1 MRKKRYYLIGIA
13 GVAMASLA
21 GLLKKKGHEVV
32 GSDQDV
38 YPPMSDMLKSL
49 KIPVFKPYNVFH
61 MKRHK
66 PDIVVIGNA
75 IGRGNPEL
83 EYVISNG
90 LPYRSMSDILREE
103 FIAWPSKP
111 WRSRQQRKAIVI
123 AGTHGKTTTTA
134 IVAWILE
141 TAGFDPSIFVGGF
154 MRNINSTFKLGKG
167 KYVVLEGDEY
177 DTAFFDKGPKFWH
190 YRPFIGLVNNIEL
203 DHIDIYKDLDAIKF
217 AFGRFINLIPQNG
230 LLVVSR
236 ENQNAYTL
244 SQKMAKSPIATY
256 GVKSGDYKAKNIK
269 FTDGYISFDVHYN
282 GHLPDS
288 KAGVLS
294 DIRTKLIGKYNISN
308 ILGAIAIVKFLKI
321 PDVKIKNAIA
331 TFEGVKRRQE
341 IIGEKN
347 GITVIDDYAHHP
359 TAVRLTL
366 DAVRQR
372 FPAYAKASADKH
384 KKRRIVCI
392 FEPGSASSK
401 RRVFEK
407 QYIESFKHAD
417 LVYLYKPFNAQSLQK
432 RETFNG
438 KYVSQM
444 LHKNGVLASNFE
456 NIDKMLF
463 HMKQHVKPRDVI
475 CIMSCRGF
483 DGLYKQIWDIL

>member
-1 MRKKRYYLIGIA
+1 
-13 GVAMASLA
+13 MASIA
-21 GLLKKKGHEVV
+21 WLLKKKGHEVV

-38 YPPMSDMLKSL
+38 YPPMSDMLRTL
-49 KIPVFKPYNVFH
+49 KIPVFAPYNVLH
-61 MKRHK
+61 VKTAR
-66 PDIVVIGNA
+66 PNIVVVGNA
-75 IGRGNPEL
+75 VGRGNPEL

-90 LPYRSMSDILREE
+90 LLYRSMSDILREE
-103 FIAWPSKP
+103 FIEQK
-111 WRSRQQRKAIVI
+111 KAVVI

-134 IVAWILE
+134 LVAWILE

-167 KYVVLEGDEY
+167 KYIVLEGDEY

-203 DHIDIYKDLDAIKF
+203 DHVDIYKDLDAIKF
-217 AFGRFINLIPQNG
+217 AFGRFINLIPKNG
-230 LLVVSR
+230 LLTVSC
-236 ENQNAYTL
+236 ENKNSLVL
-244 SQKMAKSPIATY
+244 SQKMAKSPISTFGISA
-256 GVKSGDYKAKNIK
+256 GDWTAKNIK
-269 FTDGYISFDVHYN
+269 YSDQYISFDAYSN
-282 GHLPDS
+282 GHTI
-288 KAGVLS
+288 S

-308 ILGAIAIVKFLKI
+308 TLGAIAIVKFLKI
-321 PDVKIKNAIA
+321 PDAKIKKAIE

-347 GITVIDDYAHHP
+347 RITVIDDYAHHP

-372 FPAYAKASADKH
+372 FHMKLNTG
-384 KKRRIVCI
+384 RLICV

-407 QYIESFKHAD
+407 HYIESFGHAD
-417 LVYLYKPFNAQSLQK
+417 LVYLYKPFKAQSLQK

-438 KYVSQM
+438 KYVSSQLNKLHTLPTGRQVKSWNFNDLKPM
-444 LHKNGVLASNFE
+444 LL
-456 NIDKMLF
+456 
-463 HMKQHVKPRDVI
+463 HMKRQFKPGDVI
-475 CIMSCRGF
+475 VIMSCRGF
-483 DGLYKQIWDIL
+483 DGLYKQIWEVL

>member
-1 MRKKRYYLIGIA
+1 MQKKKYYLIGIA

-21 GLLKKKGHEVV
+21 GLLKKKGYEVA

-38 YPPMSDMLKSL
+38 YPPMSDMLRSL
-49 KIPVFKPYNVFH
+49 KIPVFTPYNGFH
-61 MKRHK
+61 MKRWK
-66 PDIVVIGNA
+66 PDIVVVGNA

-83 EYVISNG
+83 ELAISNG
-90 LPYRSMSDILREE
+90 LLYRSMSDILRSE
-103 FIAWPSKP
+103 FIEGKKS
-111 WRSRQQRKAIVI
+111 IVI
-123 AGTHGKTTTTA
+123 AGTHGKTTITA
-134 IVAWILE
+134 LVSWILE
-141 TAGFDPSIFVGGF
+141 YAKLDPTVFVGGLAKNF
-154 MRNINSTFKLGKG
+154 NSSFKLGKG

-203 DHIDIYKDLDAIKF
+203 DHVDIYKDLDAIKF

-230 LLVVSR
+230 LIAVSC
-236 ENQNAYTL
+236 ENKNTLIL

-256 GVKSGDYKAKNIK
+256 GVKSGDYKARNIK
-269 FTDGYISFDVHYN
+269 FTGDYISFDVHYN
-282 GHLPDS
+282 GH
-288 KAGVLS
+288 ALS

-308 ILGAIAIVKFLKI
+308 ILGAIAIAKFLKI
-321 PDVKIKNAIA
+321 PDAKIKKAIES
-331 TFEGVKRRQE
+331 FEGVKRRQE

-347 GITVIDDYAHHP
+347 GITIIDDYAHHP

-366 DAVRQR
+366 DAVREK
-372 FPAYAKASADKH
+372 FPM
-384 KKRRIVCI
+384 KRIICV

-407 QYIESFKHAD
+407 QYIESFKRAD
-417 LVYLYKPFNAQSLQK
+417 LVYLYKPFKANSLKK

-438 KYVSQM
+438 KYVSSQLNK
-444 LHKNGVLASNFE
+444 LHALSTGRQVKSWNFE
-456 NIDKMLF
+456 DIKPMLL
-463 HMKQHVKPRDVI
+463 HMKRQIKPGDAI

-483 DGLYKQIWDIL
+483 DNLYKLIWNTL

>member
-21 GLLKKKGHEVV
+21 GLLKKKGYKVA
-32 GSDQDV
+32 GSDQDA
-38 YPPMSDMLKSL
+38 YPPMSNMLKSL
-49 KIPVFKPYNVFH
+49 KIPVFTPYNVLH
-61 MKRHK
+61 VKRYR
-66 PDIVVIGNA
+66 PDIVVVGNA
-75 IGRGNPEL
+75 IGRGNSEL

-90 LPYRSMSDILREE
+90 LLPAGRQVLYRSMSDILREE
-103 FIAWPSKP
+103 FIDGKKS
-111 WRSRQQRKAIVI
+111 IVI
-123 AGTHGKTTTTA
+123 TGTHGKTTTTA
-134 IVAWILE
+134 LVAWILE
-141 TAGFDPSIFVGGF
+141 SAGFDPTIFVGGF

-203 DHIDIYKDLDAIKF
+203 DHVDIYKDLDAIKF
-217 AFGRFINLIPQNG
+217 AFGRFINLIPKNG
-230 LLVVSR
+230 LLVVSC
-236 ENQNAYTL
+236 ENKNSLIL
-244 SQKMAKSPIATY
+244 SQKMAKSPISTFGIGA
-256 GVKSGDYKAKNIK
+256 GDWTAKNIK
-269 FTDGYISFDVHYN
+269 YSDQYISFNAHSN
-282 GHLPDS
+282 GHLPGGE
-288 KAGVLS
+288 AGVLS

-308 ILGAIAIVKFLKI
+308 ILGAIAIAKFLKI
-321 PDVKIKNAIA
+321 PDAKIKNAIA
-331 TFEGVKRRQE
+331 IFEGVKRRQE

-347 GITVIDDYAHHP
+347 GVTVIDDYAHHP

-366 DAVRQR
+366 DAIRER
-372 FPAYAKASADKH
+372 FHLKH
-384 KKRRIVCI
+384 PKSRLICV

-407 QYIESFKHAD
+407 HYIESFKHAD
-417 LVYLYKPFNAQSLQK
+417 LVYLYKPFKAQFLQK

-444 LHKNGVLASNFE
+444 LHKNGVLASNFD

-463 HMKQHVKPRDVI
+463 HMKRHIKPGDVI

-483 DGLYKQIWDIL
+483 DGLYKLIWDIL

>member
-177 DTAFFDKGPKFWH
+177 YTAFFDKGPKFWH

-217 AFGRFINLIPQNG
+217 SFARFMNLIPQNG

-236 ENQNAYTL
+236 ENKNAYNL
-244 SQKMAKSPIATY
+244 ALNKAKSPVKTF
-256 GVKSGDYKAKNIK
+256 GLKSGDWHAKNIK
-269 FTDGYISFDVHYN
+269 YDDAYISFDATSN
-282 GHLPDS
+282 GHTI
-288 KAGVLS
+288 S
-294 DIRTKLIGKYNISN
+294 DIRTKLIGEFNISN
-308 ILGAIAIVKFLKI
+308 ILGALVIAKFLKI
-321 PDVKIKNAIA
+321 PDAKIKKAIES
-331 TFEGVKRRQE
+331 FEGVKRRQE

-347 GITVIDDYAHHP
+347 GIIVIDDYAHHP
-359 TAVRLTL
+359 TAVCLTL
-366 DAVRQR
+366 DAVRRR
-372 FPAYAKASADKH
+372 FPAYAKASAGKH
-384 KKRRIVCI
+384 MKRRIICV

-417 LVYLYKPFNAQSLQK
+417 IVYLYKPFNAQSLQK

>member
-256 GVKSGDYKAKNIK
+256 G
-269 FTDGYISFDVHYN
+269 
-282 GHLPDS
+282 
-288 KAGVLS
+288 
-294 DIRTKLIGKYNISN
+294 
-308 ILGAIAIVKFLKI
+308 
-321 PDVKIKNAIA
+321 
-331 TFEGVKRRQE
+331 
-341 IIGEKN
+341 EKN